1 MLAIVNTSAGAG
13 KAASRWERVEP
24 TLRELVGPFTVAMPT
39 EPSAVR
45 KIVTDALDRGETKF
59 IAAGGDGTVNLLM
72 STIME
77 HATSAALPTIKLGA
91 VGIGSSN
98 DFHKPRS
105 KTGQIGGV
113 PIKLDFGSTVRHDVC
128 LTTYTDGVD
137 EQRQRRWL
145 INASIGTTAEANRY
159 FNGDDRGLEIMKRI
173 SPWRGLVYAA
183 LRTVLGYRARDMRL
197 TFEDGATVR
206 ARVKNLGIVKNPHFT
221 GALCYDS
228 PYEPDSGD
236 FFVHLLRDIPW
247 PRLALMLL
255 RLLRGRFSGQDGA
268 ETWRSR
274 RVRVEADQ
282 PFAVEGD
289 GEVITTR
296 DAYFSVLP
304 RVLQVCT

>member
-1 MLAIVNTSAGAG
+1 
-13 KAASRWERVEP
+13 
-24 TLRELVGPFTVAMPT
+24 
-39 EPSAVR
+39 
-45 KIVTDALDRGETKF
+45 
-59 IAAGGDGTVNLLM
+59 
-72 STIME
+72 
-77 HATSAALPTIKLGA
+77 
-91 VGIGSSN
+91 
-98 DFHKPRS
+98 
-105 KTGQIGGV
+105 
-113 PIKLDFGSTVRHDVC
+113 
-128 LTTYTDGVD
+128 
-137 EQRQRRWL
+137 
-145 INASIGTTAEANRY
+145 
-159 FNGDDRGLEIMKRI
+159 MKRI

-183 LRTVLGYRARDMRL
+183 LRTVLGYRAREMRL

-221 GALCYDS
+221 GALRYDS

-236 FFVHLLRDIPW
+236 FFVHLLRDIPL

-274 RVRVEADQ
+274 RIRVEADQ